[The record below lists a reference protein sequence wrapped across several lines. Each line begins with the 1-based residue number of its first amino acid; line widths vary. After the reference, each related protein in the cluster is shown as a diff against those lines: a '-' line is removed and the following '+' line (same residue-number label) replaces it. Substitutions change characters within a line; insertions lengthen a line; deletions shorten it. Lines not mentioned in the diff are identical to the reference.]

1 MRVLL
6 LQGSPYIPSLGGAN
20 KANRLLLEQLA
31 ARGHECHA
39 LGTVGAGPPDAAA
52 FRHAGVAVEAVPDAA
67 CLRARAAEQ
76 IRSLAPDCVLVSSED
91 PGQMLLEIAV
101 DASPR
106 VVYLAH
112 TTLHLPFGP
121 DGFLDCPGRT
131 ALLRRAAGVVAVSR
145 YVQEYFRRW
154 AGLSSTLLR
163 FPVYGSAPYPQVD
176 PMPGDGSRGFVT
188 LINPCAVKG
197 IAIFLE
203 LARRLPDV
211 AFAAVPTWGT
221 TEEDRAAMAE
231 LSNIHLLPA
240 TAAIDEIFAQT
251 RVLLVPSL
259 WGEAFGQV
267 AVEAMLRGI
276 PVLASD
282 VGGLPEAKLG
292 VDHVLPVRPIRRYE
306 ERFDERKIPV
316 PVVPP
321 QDVTPWE
328 QALLGVLGDPDL
340 YRRLAAESRQA
351 ALGFVAG
358 LGIEPFE
365 SYLAALP
372 APSGDGR
379 ESFSRERL
387 AALAHSARNLRQEIR
402 RVRG

>member
-1 MRVLL
+1 MRILL

-39 LGTVGAGPPDAAA
+39 VGTAGSGPPDAAA
-52 FRHAGVAVEAVPDAA
+52 FRHAGVAVEAVLDAA
-67 CLRARAAEQ
+67 CLRERAAAL

-91 PGQMLLEIAV
+91 PAQMLLETAV
-101 DASPR
+101 EASPR

-131 ALLRRAAGVVAVSR
+131 GLLRRTAGIVAVSR

-163 FPVYGSAPYPQVD
+163 FPVYGSGPYPEV
-176 PMPGDGSRGFVT
+176 PVPGDGSRGFVT

-197 IAIFLE
+197 ISIFLE
-203 LARRLPDV
+203 LARRLPEV

-221 TEEDRAAMAE
+221 TAADRAALE
-231 LSNIHLLPA
+231 EQSNVRLLPP
-240 TAAIDEIFAQT
+240 AAEIDDIFAQT

-282 VGGLPEAKLG
+282 AGGLPEATLG
-292 VDHVLPVRPIRRYE
+292 VGPVLPVRPIRRYE

-316 PVVPP
+316 AVVPP
-321 QDVTPWE
+321 QDIRPWE
-328 QALLGVLGDPDL
+328 SALRELLGDRVL
-340 YRRLAAESRQA
+340 YRKIAAQSRQA

-358 LGIEPFE
+358 FGIDPFE
-365 SYLAALP
+365 SWLTALT
-372 APSGDGR
+372 GRR

-387 AALAHSARNLRQEIR
+387 ASLAHTARGMKQEIR
-402 RVRG
+402 GPSAG

>member
-1 MRVLL
+1 MRILL
-6 LQGSPYIPSLGGAN
+6 LQSSPYIPSLGGAN

-39 LGTVGAGPPDAAA
+39 LGTAGAGPPDAAA
-52 FRHAGVAVEAVPDAA
+52 FRHAGVAVEAVLDAV
-67 CLRARAAEQ
+67 CLRARAAAL

-91 PGQMLLEIAV
+91 PGQMLLETAV
-101 DASPR
+101 EASPR

-131 ALLRRAAGVVAVSR
+131 ALLRRTAGIVAVSG

-154 AGLSSTLLR
+154 AGLGSTLLR
-163 FPVYGSAPYPQVD
+163 FPVYGCGPYPEI
-176 PMPGDGSRGFVT
+176 GDGSRGFVT

-221 TEEDRAAMAE
+221 TEVDRADLAA
-231 LSNIHLLPA
+231 LSNIRLLAP

-292 VDHVLPVRPIRRYE
+292 VDYALPVQPIRRYE

-316 PVVPP
+316 PVIPP
-321 QDVTPWE
+321 QDVAPWE
-328 QALLGVLGDPDL
+328 RVLREVLGGPDL

-358 LGIEPFE
+358 LGIDPFE

-372 APSGDGR
+372 GLSGDGR

-387 AALAHSARNLRQEIR
+387 ASLAHSARSLRQEIR